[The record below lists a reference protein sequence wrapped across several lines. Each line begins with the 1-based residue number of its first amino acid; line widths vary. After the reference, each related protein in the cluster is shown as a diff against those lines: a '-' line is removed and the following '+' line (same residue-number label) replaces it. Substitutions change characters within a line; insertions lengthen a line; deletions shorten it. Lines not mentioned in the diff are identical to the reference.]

1 MTPSVMGSSEL
12 TVVGLLAALV
22 LIVAREVFAF
32 LSNKNLQSSEIK
44 LKSISE
50 QMNTVVSETKDL
62 KSKIDSVAKQTHTL
76 YEWHDKDDQ
85 DGVKVWYIRQSLE
98 NVLRDNARAVAAIA
112 KNSELQ
118 TRLLEEMLES
128 QRIVIREQSQ
138 LMREMREIQRSIDL
152 KDK

>member
-1 MTPSVMGSSEL
+1 MGSVFGNSEL
-12 TVVGLLAALV
+12 TIVGLLAALF
-22 LIVAREVFAF
+22 LIVAREVFSF
-32 LSNKNLQSSEIK
+32 LSNKNLQSGEMK
-44 LKSISE
+44 LKTLAEQIEIS
-50 QMNTVVSETKDL
+50 VSETKEL
-62 KSKIDSVAKQTHTL
+62 KNKVDSVSKEVHTM

-98 NVLRDNARAVAAIA
+98 NVLRDNARAVSAIA

-128 QRIVIREQSQ
+128 QKIVIREQSQ
-138 LMREMREIQRSIDL
+138 LMREIREVQRSIDL

>member
-1 MTPSVMGSSEL
+1 MPTTDMTAMGL
-12 TVVGLLAALV
+12 VVALL
-22 LIVAREVFAF
+22 LIVTREVMVW
-32 LSNKNLQSSEIK
+32 LGNKNLQSSDVKIK
-44 LKSISE
+44 LMSE
-50 QMNTVVSETKDL
+50 QIQSLVDDGKEQKVRFDNL
-62 KSKIDSVAKQTHTL
+62 SKEVHTL

-98 NVLRDNARAVAAIA
+98 NVLRDNAKAVAAIA

-138 LMREMREIQRSIDL
+138 VMREIREIQRSIDL

>member
-1 MTPSVMGSSEL
+1 MPSIIGDSEL
-12 TVVGLLAALV
+12 TTVGLLAALF
-22 LIVAREVFAF
+22 LIVAREIFAF
-32 LSNKNLQSSEIK
+32 LTNKNLQSGELKFK
-44 LKSISE
+44 LIAE
-50 QMNTVVSETKDL
+50 QIDVMTDGVRDL
-62 KSKIDSVAKQTHTL
+62 KSKVETINKEVHTM
-76 YEWHDKDDQ
+76 YEWHDKDDG

-138 LMREMREIQRSIDL
+138 IMRELREVQHSIDL

>member
-1 MTPSVMGSSEL
+1 MAAPIIGDSEL
-12 TVVGLLAALV
+12 TVVGLLAALL

-44 LKSISE
+44 LKLISE
-50 QMNTVVSETKDL
+50 QMDTVVAETKEL
-62 KSKIDSVAKQTHTL
+62 KSKVDHVNKEVHTL

>member
-1 MTPSVMGSSEL
+1 MPIIGDSEL
-12 TVVGLLAALV
+12 TVVGLIAALF
-22 LIVAREVFAF
+22 LIVAREAFAF
-32 LSNKNLQSSEIK
+32 LGNKNLQHGEAK
-44 LKSISE
+44 LKVMSE
-50 QMNTVVSETKDL
+50 QVDVLLSEVKELRNKVENSTRQ
-62 KSKIDSVAKQTHTL
+62 IHTL

-98 NVLRDNARAVAAIA
+98 NVLRDNAKAVAAIA

-138 LMREMREIQRSIDL
+138 VMREIREIQRSIDL

>member
-1 MTPSVMGSSEL
+1 MPIIGDSEL
-12 TVVGLLAALV
+12 TVVGLLAALFLV
-22 LIVAREVFAF
+22 VAREAF
-32 LSNKNLQSSEIK
+32 SFLGNKNLQQGEAK
-44 LKSISE
+44 LKVMSE
-50 QMNTVVSETKDL
+50 HMEIVLTETKDL
-62 KSKIDSVAKQTHTL
+62 KNKVDNMNKQVHTL

-128 QRIVIREQSQ
+128 QKIVIREQSQ
-138 LMREMREIQRSIDL
+138 IMRELRDVQRSIDL

>member
-1 MTPSVMGSSEL
+1 MSGSIIGDSEL
-12 TVVGLLAALV
+12 TVVGLLAAL
-22 LIVAREVFAF
+22 LIVVAREVFAF

-44 LKSISE
+44 LKFLSE
-50 QMNTVVSETKDL
+50 QVEQSVTEVKDL
-62 KSKIDSVAKQTHTL
+62 KTKLDSVSREVHTM

-98 NVLRDNARAVAAIA
+98 NVLRDNASAVAAIA

-128 QRIVIREQSQ
+128 QKILIREQSQ
-138 LMREMREIQRSIDL
+138 LMREVRDVQRSIE

>member
-1 MTPSVMGSSEL
+1 MAAPIIGDSEL
-12 TVVGLLAALV
+12 TVVGLLAALL
-22 LIVAREVFAF
+22 LIVSREVFAF

-44 LKSISE
+44 LKLISE
-50 QMNTVVSETKDL
+50 QMDTIVTETKEL
-62 KSKIDSVAKQTHTL
+62 KNKVDHVNKEVHTL

>member
-1 MTPSVMGSSEL
+1 MPSIIGDSEL
-12 TVVGLLAALV
+12 TTVGLLAALF
-22 LIVAREVFAF
+22 LIVAREIFAF
-32 LSNKNLQSSEIK
+32 LTNKNLQSGELRFK
-44 LKSISE
+44 LIAE
-50 QMNTVVSETKDL
+50 QIIVMTDGVRDL
-62 KSKIDSVAKQTHTL
+62 KNRVETINKEVHTM
-76 YEWHDKDDQ
+76 YEWHDKDDS

-138 LMREMREIQRSIDL
+138 IMRELREVQHSIDL

>member
-1 MTPSVMGSSEL
+1 MPTTDMTAMGL
-12 TVVGLLAALV
+12 VVALL
-22 LIVAREVFAF
+22 LIIVREVMVW
-32 LSNKNLQSSEIK
+32 LGNKNLQSSDVKIK
-44 LKSISE
+44 LIGE
-50 QMNTVVSETKDL
+50 QIQSLVDDGKEQKTRFDSL
-62 KSKIDSVAKQTHTL
+62 SKEVHTL

-138 LMREMREIQRSIDL
+138 LMRELREVQRSIDL

>member
-1 MTPSVMGSSEL
+1 MPTTDMTAMGL
-12 TVVGLLAALV
+12 VIALL
-22 LIVAREVFAF
+22 LIVVREVMVW
-32 LSNKNLQSSEIK
+32 LGNKNLQSSDVKIK
-44 LKSISE
+44 LMGE
-50 QMNTVVSETKDL
+50 QIQSLVDDGKEQKTRFDNL
-62 KSKIDSVAKQTHTL
+62 SKEVHTL

-138 LMREMREIQRSIDL
+138 LMRELREVQRSIDL